1 MVLIR
6 NRSILEQEP
15 ELSLIKG
22 LQVPQRC
29 SVGQR
34 HFMLIVEATGGQ
46 PVGIPLILMSVAR
59 LPPSRMIVHQNGKLL
74 F

>member
-22 LQVPQRC
+22 LQGKRGRFPGTQVQQNKPPD
-29 SVGQR
+29 GQ
-34 HFMLIVEATGGQ
+34 IT
-46 PVGIPLILMSVAR
+46 
-59 LPPSRMIVHQNGKLL
+59 PSL
-74 F
+74 